1 MRYYIIAGEASGDL
15 HGGRLVKAIRAMDA
29 AATIQAWGGEQMQ
42 QAGANLVKHYSELAF
57 MGFAEVVKNLPAIF
71 RNIQFCKKDILAFN
85 PDVVVLI
92 DYPGFNLRIAPWAK
106 KNGYKVAYY
115 ISPQVWAWKEG
126 RVKKMKTCID
136 HLMAI
141 LPFEK
146 EYFFNRWNWKIEY
159 VGHPLLEAIDQTQLH
174 PPTPIPTT
182 RPIVALLPG
191 SRKQEI
197 RKKLPL
203 MLAVSAHF
211 TNYQFVV
218 AKAPGLHEE
227 FYSTWQEQYPNVLF
241 VTGKTYDLL
250 RQSQAALV
258 TSGTATLETALLQ
271 IPQVVCY
278 KGSSLSYE
286 IGKRLIKINYIS
298 LVNLIL
304 NQPLVEELIQYKL
317 TTPALIA
324 SLEKILTPS
333 VARQTIL
340 EGYTRLRGLL
350 QQEEP
355 ASKKAATSII
365 ALAKKLA

>member
-1 MRYYIIAGEASGDL
+1 
-15 HGGRLVKAIRAMDA
+15 
-29 AATIQAWGGEQMQ
+29 
-42 QAGANLVKHYSELAF
+42 
-57 MGFAEVVKNLPAIF
+57 
-71 RNIQFCKKDILAFN
+71 
-85 PDVVVLI
+85 
-92 DYPGFNLRIAPWAK
+92 
-106 KNGYKVAYY
+106 
-115 ISPQVWAWKEG
+115 
-126 RVKKMKTCID
+126 
-136 HLMAI
+136 
-141 LPFEK
+141 
-146 EYFFNRWNWKIEY
+146 
-159 VGHPLLEAIDQTQLH
+159 
-174 PPTPIPTT
+174 
-182 RPIVALLPG
+182 
-191 SRKQEI
+191 
-197 RKKLPL
+197 
-203 MLAVSAHF
+203 MLAVSEHF
-211 TNYQFVV
+211 TDYQFVI

-227 FYSTWQEQYPNVLF
+227 FYSNWQEQYPNVLF

-304 NQPLVEELIQYKL
+304 NQPLVEELIQHKL

-340 EGYTRLRGLL
+340 EGYTRLRELL

-355 ASKKAATSII
+355 ASKKAASSII
-365 ALAKKLA
+365 ALAKK

>member
-1 MRYYIIAGEASGDL
+1 
-15 HGGRLVKAIRAMDA
+15 
-29 AATIQAWGGEQMQ
+29 
-42 QAGANLVKHYSELAF
+42 
-57 MGFAEVVKNLPAIF
+57 
-71 RNIQFCKKDILAFN
+71 
-85 PDVVVLI
+85 
-92 DYPGFNLRIAPWAK
+92 
-106 KNGYKVAYY
+106 
-115 ISPQVWAWKEG
+115 
-126 RVKKMKTCID
+126 
-136 HLMAI
+136 MAI

-174 PPTPIPTT
+174 PPTPIPTI

-203 MLAVSAHF
+203 MLAVSEHF

-333 VARQTIL
+333 IARQTIL
-340 EGYTRLRGLL
+340 EGYTRLRELL

-365 ALAKKLA
+365 ALAKK

>member
-15 HGGRLVKAIRAMDA
+15 HGGKLVKAIRELDSTAS
-29 AATIQAWGGEQMQ
+29 IQAWGGEQMQ
-42 QAGANLVKHYSELAF
+42 QAGATLVKHYSQLAF
-57 MGFAEVVKNLPAIF
+57 MGFVEVIKNLPAIL
-71 RNIQFCKKDILAFN
+71 RNIRFCKKDIQAFN
-85 PDVVVLI
+85 PDVLVLI
-92 DYPGFNLRIAPWAK
+92 DYPGFNLNIAPCAK
-106 KNGYKVAYY
+106 KNGYKIAYY

-146 EYFFNRWNWKIEY
+146 DYFLNRWNWEIEY
-159 VGHPLLEAIDQTQLH
+159 VGHPLLEAIDQAQQQ
-174 PPTPIPTT
+174 PPTPIPATQ
-182 RPIVALLPG
+182 PIVALLPG

-197 RKKLPL
+197 SQKLPI
-203 MLAVSAHF
+203 MLGVSKQF

-218 AKAPGLHEE
+218 AKAPGLPDT
-227 FYSTWQEQYPNVLF
+227 FYKIWQEQYPNVLF

-278 KGSSLSYE
+278 KGSAISYE
-286 IGKRLIKINYIS
+286 IGKRVVKIKYIS

-304 NQPLVEELIQYKL
+304 DRPLVEELIQYKL
-317 TTPALIA
+317 TVPTLTAALQ
-324 SLEKILTPS
+324 KILTPS
-333 VARQTIL
+333 VARNTIM
-340 EGYTRLRGLL
+340 EGYATLRTLL

-355 ASKKAATSII
+355 ASKKAAISIH
-365 ALAKKLA
+365 ALARK